1 MLPQPHPAVIFKTV
15 SEGAVLL
22 HTESEVYFGLNHVG
36 AQVWQLVAGG
46 ATVLSDV
53 VSDLSETYPD
63 VPAEVIRDDVS
74 ALLEELTENGL
85 LVPTGGDDAAP
96 QAAP

>member
-36 AQVWQLVAGG
+36 AQVWRLVTEG
-46 ATVLSDV
+46 ASGLDDLVSGLSD
-53 VSDLSETYPD
+53 TYPD
-63 VPAEVIRDDVS
+63 VAAGVIRDDVA
-74 ALLEELTENGL
+74 ALLAELTENGL
-85 LVPTGGDDAAP
+85 LVSAGSDDAAP
-96 QAAP
+96 QTVP